1 MKGIIAINKAGYIG
15 LNNNLPWKSKTDFAH
30 FRKMTL
36 NSKLLVGYRTSLSL
50 PYLDA
55 REIIIY
61 DNNDISTD
69 YNKVDWCIGG
79 KATYEHFCD
88 RFTELHISHINDET
102 EGDTMEPDFRNLNFN
117 CRIYHHYFDVD

>member
-55 REIIIY
+55 REIIVMITMIY
-61 DNNDISTD
+61 QLTIIKRIGVLVVKQPTNISVID
-69 YNKVDWCIGG
+69 LQNY
-79 KATYEHFCD
+79 
-88 RFTELHISHINDET
+88 ISLTLMTKPKGILWNQILE
-102 EGDTMEPDFRNLNFN
+102 
-117 CRIYHHYFDVD
+117 I